1 LKSKDGASIDLSPH
15 SSVANPNQGWVS
27 QVHSCGITRSA
38 KGRIDALLA
47 KSPRWDGSDW
57 DGSDWD
63 GSDWMALAEFGLA
76 ERALAESL

>member
-1 LKSKDGASIDLSPH
+1 M
-15 SSVANPNQGWVS
+15 
-27 QVHSCGITRSA
+27 HSCGITRSA